1 MVGIISDDHSV
12 QKRKNKDTTILN
24 KFNVQSKIISNQH
37 IIHIQNSLTI
47 EYNHFI
53 IKSIHSLYHYT
64 LVYLI
69 LITWL
74 YNVKAK
80 SNYNILLHKTIDLN
94 KENFSIINNYKTN
107 WNKNNLNIEPWE
119 PLNKPI
125 ENKHEKFFHKQNE
138 WKHEKIILNNL
149 RLQYQLHRLYLLN
162 NHGAKCNDG
171 SFAGYYYRPAK
182 YPSVGN
188 WIIFLEGG
196 WYCFDEETCVLRES
210 NAFSLF
216 SSKFWPK
223 TRSLGGIL
231 SSDSNANPNYHEF
244 HSVFIPYC
252 SSDLWTGKMANRSG
266 DFYFHGSRILAAVI
280 DDLPWHN
287 AAYAEKVIFAGSSAG
302 GIGVLMNVDRLA
314 HRLFNRI
321 GHPVL
326 VSGIIDS
333 SWFIHIP
340 AYQESKCINAFECP
354 PEEGIHR
361 GMKLWNPRIPKS
373 CRKAYPKEQKWKCYL
388 APFMYPH
395 LRTPVYIVQSLF
407 DEAQMQMSKVPLLTG
422 GTYSKWS
429 YIQNLGKEVAR
440 SLQSAGGVFAPSCLD
455 HEILTKNNWVH
466 KMIGTISLVNAIKSW
481 DNELEK
487 QWIKQK
493 ILYFSTHFPN
503 ALIKTEERVVNN
515 LSEVN
520 KSKEGA
526 TTEKLTTTTTNTATN
541 STLMFLSRLVNLLNQ
556 HPRRLKRSSMIT
568 FADVTK
574 ASNLNDIT
582 MLKSYPYALIMTRLS
597 QSKLSKTIKQQKK
610 PRNYIN
616 SIFRRHSGSSMYH
629 VIDSCGLFSV
639 DGIQGGYLCKNM
651 PNEAVNN
658 NQNKSSIR
666 INNFVNKSLKY
677 TPAIDHLIPQCNPTC
692 GYISNPQRMKLVD
705 VLALYEV
712 NTDLLASLLGLSASK
727 LRSYDSEQQMRA
739 LFCGNNRVRRGLSRL
754 ILPQLSV

>member
-1 MVGIISDDHSV
+1 MPMSNEHSLPPEPCSNPQIIHVQNSISTEIHFTIKRIISWR
-12 QKRKNKDTTILN
+12 QCTTLCCL
-24 KFNVQSKIISNQH
+24 II
-37 IIHIQNSLTI
+37 I
-47 EYNHFI
+47 
-53 IKSIHSLYHYT
+53 
-64 LVYLI
+64 
-69 LITWL
+69 ITWL
-74 YNVKAK
+74 NNVKAK
-80 SNYNILLHKTIDLN
+80 PYYKSFLHAT
-94 KENFSIINNYKTN
+94 ENFSSIGPNHN
-107 WNKNNLNIEPWE
+107 WNTKGLNIEPWE
-119 PLNKPI
+119 PLKKPT
-125 ENKHEKFFHKQNE
+125 ENKQEKLNIDIKQNE
-138 WKHEKIILNNL
+138 WNHDKILLNNL
-149 RLQYQLHRLYLLN
+149 RLQHQSHKLYLLN
-162 NHGAKCNDG
+162 NDGAKCNDG
-171 SFAGYYYRPAK
+171 SSAGYYYRPAK
-182 YPSVGN
+182 HASVSS

-196 WYCFDEETCVLRES
+196 WYCFDEETCILRES

-266 DFYFHGSRILAAVI
+266 DFYFHGSRIVAAVI
-280 DDLPWHN
+280 DDLPWRN
-287 AAYAEKVIFAGSSAG
+287 AAYTEKVIFAGSSAG
-302 GIGVLMNVDRLA
+302 GIGVLMNIDRLG
-314 HRLFNRI
+314 RKLFTRI
-321 GHPVL
+321 GYPVL

-340 AYQESKCINAFECP
+340 AYQETKCINAFECP

-361 GMKLWNPRIPKS
+361 GMKLWKPRIPKP
-373 CRKAYPKEQKWKCYL
+373 CRKAHPKEEKWKCYL

-422 GTYSKWS
+422 GTYSKWT
-429 YIQNLGKEVAR
+429 YIQNLGKEVAL

-481 DNELEK
+481 DKELEK

-493 ILYFSTHFPN
+493 LLYFSIHYPN
-503 ALIKTEERVVNN
+503 TLLKVQQHSTNN
-515 LSEVN
+515 LQEPINTVS
-520 KSKEGA
+520 SKTA
-526 TTEKLTTTTTNTATN
+526 TTTN

-556 HPRRLKRSSMIT
+556 HPQRIKRSPMNSYTDDI
-568 FADVTK
+568 K
-574 ASNLNDIT
+574 ALNFHDFTIP
-582 MLKSYPYALIMTRLS
+582 KSYTYALTMTRPS
-597 QSKLSKTIKQQKK
+597 QSELSRTMKRHKK
-610 PRNYIN
+610 PRKHIN
-616 SIFRRHSGSSMYH
+616 SIFRKHASSSMYH

-639 DGIQGGYLCKNM
+639 DGKQGAYLCRNI
-651 PNEAVNN
+651 PSDTSSNNNNNNNNNN
-658 NQNKSSIR
+658 NQKNSTQNNYFTSSP
-666 INNFVNKSLKY
+666 LKY

-692 GYISNPQRMKLVD
+692 GYLSNPQRMKLVD

-712 NTDLLASLLGLSASK
+712 NTDLLASLLGLSTSK